1 MRERVTGFKAKLII
15 GLRILQE
22 KWSGTFAE
30 LRDNNALNIVL
41 IDISCNCIALEKSNE
56 QINTSFKFLIEFL
69 LCIEINKTVPHV
81 SLFQFL

>member
-1 MRERVTGFKAKLII
+1 MCDDLENMLRCNNIRIYHVAECVEINDMMSFVMELVTK
-15 GLRILQE
+15 
-22 KWSGTFAE
+22 
-30 LRDNNALNIVL
+30 LRDR
-41 IDISCNCIALEKSNE
+41 